1 MRFHK
6 VHGLGNDFVV
16 VDGIKE
22 NLPRDLARAALKM
35 CDRHFG
41 IGADGLVVILPS
53 SRADIRMRI
62 LNSDGSEAEMCGNA
76 IRCFAKLVYE
86 LGYVVKDEF
95 TVETLAG
102 LMVPRL
108 VLEGGKVQGVT
119 VDMGEPALER
129 SAVPMLGPEGQA
141 IDEPLEVLD
150 TTYRVTCLLMGVPHC
165 VVFTDDVEKVDLVK
179 YGPAIEKHPV
189 FPRKTNVHFVQVISD
204 SELKMRI
211 WERGAGPTLAC
222 GTGACGVLVA
232 AVLNNKTG
240 RKAKVRLPGGVLD
253 IEWAPNN
260 HVYMTG
266 PAVEVFQGEITD
278 PSLVE
283 S

>member
-1 MRFHK
+1 MKFRK
-6 VHGLGNDFVV
+6 VHGLGNDFIVI
-16 VDGIKE
+16 DGIKE
-22 NLPRDLARAALKM
+22 NLPNDLSKAAWRM

-53 SRADIRMRI
+53 NRADIRMRI
-62 LNSDGSEAEMCGNA
+62 INSDGSEAEMCGNA

-95 TVETLAG
+95 SVETLAG

-108 VLEGGKVQGVT
+108 VLEGRAVKGVT
-119 VDMGEPALER
+119 VDMGEPALEK

-165 VVFTDDVEKVDLVK
+165 VIFADDVEKVDLYR

-189 FPRKTNVHFVQVISD
+189 FPRKTNVHFVEVISD
-204 SELKMRI
+204 HELKMRI

-232 AVLNNKTG
+232 AVLNKKTG
-240 RKAKVRLPGGVLD
+240 RKARIQLPGGFLD
-253 IEWAPNN
+253 VEWAKNN

-266 PAVEVFQGEITD
+266 PAMEVFRGEISDT
-278 PSLVE
+278 SLIE